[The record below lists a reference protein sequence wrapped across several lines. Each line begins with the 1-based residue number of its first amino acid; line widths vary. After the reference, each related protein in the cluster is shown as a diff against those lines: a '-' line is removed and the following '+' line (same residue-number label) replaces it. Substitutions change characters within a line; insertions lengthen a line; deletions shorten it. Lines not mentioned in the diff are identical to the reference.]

1 MNWPAHQ
8 CRENT
13 ASFHGRHLGAPKNP
27 LLACQNSTFFQWMF
41 FLILVLQFFR
51 FLFEYGYPCCFW
63 LVSVCNLWKM
73 SPKWHGVPRL
83 TFFGIPWPL
92 ASNTLKGWTWCWPSL
107 LAHQDPWINWVW
119 NLVSESFAKMKTW
132 RWIQFEFEKV
142 EKRPLKPT
150 DFLIQFQLMSTWQ
163 SPKPNLG
170 EKNMES
176 KNK

>member
-41 FLILVLQFFR
+41 FWFWFYSFFV
-51 FLFEYGYPCCFW
+51 FFFEYGYPCCFW

-73 SPKWHGVPRL
+73 SPKWDVTKVDLFRDSLATGFQYLERLNLMLTKFTSPPR
-83 TFFGIPWPL
+83 PL
-92 ASNTLKGWTWCWPSL
+92 NQLSLKPCVRVL
-107 LAHQDPWINWVW
+107 CQDENVKMNPIWVW
-119 NLVSESFAKMKTW
+119 KSW
-132 RWIQFEFEKV
+132 
-142 EKRPLKPT
+142 KRPLKPN
-150 DFLIQFQLMSTWQ
+150 DFLIQLQLMSTWQ